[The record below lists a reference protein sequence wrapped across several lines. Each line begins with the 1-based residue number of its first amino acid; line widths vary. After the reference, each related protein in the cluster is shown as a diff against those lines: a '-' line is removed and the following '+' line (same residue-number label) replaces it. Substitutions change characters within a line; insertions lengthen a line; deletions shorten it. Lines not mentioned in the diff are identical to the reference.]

1 MDVVLRIVVGLLLLA
16 HGLVH
21 LLYFVT
27 NADDPKFPFTITSSW
42 LVPEPARRPVAT
54 VLVAVTIV
62 AFALLGLTVW
72 GVPGLT
78 AIWPSVAVVGA
89 VASLATLIAFW
100 DVQLLLG
107 VAIDAAVVVVAVVR
121 PGWTSWVSGG

>member
-27 NADDPKFPFTITSSW
+27 NADDARFPFTITSSW
-42 LVPEPARRPVAT
+42 LVPEHARRPVAI
-54 VLVAVTIV
+54 VLVAVTIA
-62 AFALLGLTVW
+62 AFALLGLAVW
-72 GVPGLT
+72 GVPGLA
-78 AIWPSVAVVGA
+78 AIWPLLAVVGS
-89 VASLATLIAFW
+89 VASLAVLIAFW
-100 DVQLLLG
+100 DTPLLLG

-121 PGWTSWVSGG
+121 PAWTSWIGA

>member
-27 NADDPKFPFTITSSW
+27 SADDPKFPFTITSSW

-62 AFALLGLTVW
+62 AFALLGLAVW
-72 GVPGLT
+72 GCRGWRRSGRGSRSSGR
-78 AIWPSVAVVGA
+78 WPRS
-89 VASLATLIAFW
+89 
-100 DVQLLLG
+100 
-107 VAIDAAVVVVAVVR
+107 R
-121 PGWTSWVSGG
+121 C

>member
-27 NADDPKFPFTITSSW
+27 SPDDPKFPFTITSSW

-72 GVPGLT
+72 GVPGLL
-78 AIWPSVAVVGA
+78 AIWPLLAVVGS
-89 VASLATLIAFW
+89 VASLAVLIAFW
-100 DVQLLLG
+100 DAQLLLG
-107 VAIDAAVVVVAVVR
+107 VAIDVAAIVIAVAR
-121 PGWTSWVSGG
+121 PGWTSWISGR